1 MIKSHIKE
9 KEQKKK
15 EKYLKLIFLEKKKK
29 HIVGN
34 CPEMG

>member
-29 HIVGN
+29 AYSW
-34 CPEMG
+34 

>member
-15 EKYLKLIFLEKKKK
+15 EKYLKLIFLEKKKS
-29 HIVGN
+29 I
-34 CPEMG
+34 

>member
-15 EKYLKLIFLEKKKK
+15 EKYFKLIFLKKKK
-29 HIVGN
+29 SI
-34 CPEMG
+34 

>member
-1 MIKSHIKE
+1 MIKSQIKE

-15 EKYLKLIFLEKKKK
+15 EKYFKLIFLKKI